1 MRNIFLLCLGIFIS
15 SNVYSQDSLPLHLK
29 GKIKY
34 PAIDLHPM
42 MGVLDIDSDALFYDA
57 SIDYKVVIDAY
68 DDPKDSTQIYNPFSE
83 AARTYNLN
91 IANGVPKSK
100 LQMVVVFH
108 NLNMDPVLNN
118 ESYNLKHGIENPNI
132 EVIRTLKDLGVDFYV
147 CGQILGFMNIP
158 KENLAR
164 EIEIAISAKTAFIM
178 LDQMGYSYLNV
189 NED

>member
-1 MRNIFLLCLGIFIS
+1 MRNIFLLCLGIFIC
-15 SNVYSQDSLPLHLK
+15 SNIYSQDSLPPHLK

-68 DDPKDSTQIYNPFSE
+68 DDPKDSTMVYKPFSE

-91 IANGVPKSK
+91 ISNGVPKDK
-100 LQMVVVFH
+100 LQMAVVFH
-108 NLNMDPVLNN
+108 NFNMDPVLNN
-118 ESYNLKHGIENPNI
+118 ESYKLKHGIENPNI
-132 EVIRTLKDLGVDFYV
+132 ELIRSLKDLDVHFYV

-164 EIEIAISAKTAFIM
+164 EIEVAISAKTAFIM